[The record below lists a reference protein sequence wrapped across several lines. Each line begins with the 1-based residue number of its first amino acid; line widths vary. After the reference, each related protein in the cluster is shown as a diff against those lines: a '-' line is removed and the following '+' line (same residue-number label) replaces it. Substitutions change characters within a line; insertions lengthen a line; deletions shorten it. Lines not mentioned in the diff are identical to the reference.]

1 MFLIVRFVYEIP
13 LLPHCTAGGCFHLLS
28 DIPYCLANFQH
39 ERRRNGKLVDS
50 HAEGLLGKRRI
61 RREFAAY
68 SDPRV
73 VLVGVLG
80 AHLDEPQNRFVVS
93 VDELLDVRVL
103 TVARQ
108 RVLRKVVSTHA
119 EEIHQRSQLVADE
132 RSRGSFYHN
141 SEFHLV
147 GIADVLRS
155 EFGLDVLADGKL

>member
-1 MFLIVRFVYEIP
+1 MFLIVRFVYEIT

-68 SDPRV
+68 SNPRV

-80 AHLDEPQNRFVVS
+80 AHLDEPQNR
-93 VDELLDVRVL
+93 L
-103 TVARQ
+103 TMPAPMIAGIIGDIQPDIASSTAVTGLTFFSGRS
-108 RVLRKVVSTHA
+108 LRFRR
-119 EEIHQRSQLVADE
+119 RSSRTSGSHDS
-132 RSRGSFYHN
+132 RSISRCQ
-141 SEFHLV
+141 
-147 GIADVLRS
+147 
-155 EFGLDVLADGKL
+155 